1 MNSLLIV
8 DDHPLFRAGLKS
20 ALEATGEFGEIVEA
34 GLVSEAQA
42 ILGASTGTRPAAV
55 ILDINLPDGS
65 GFDLLEHFG
74 GTKASPRFMMLSM
87 HTDRAVVLKA
97 ILNGANGY
105 ASKQIPLEALVLGLR
120 LVLADQ
126 LFIEAELLRDIL
138 TPRQIRT
145 IDPREAQRLV
155 QGLSAVEL
163 EILRLLVSGAEIKDI
178 ATSMNL
184 SPRTIEAHRRE
195 IQARLGAATPLA
207 LVRIAMQAGVIDL

>member
-20 ALEATGEFGEIVEA
+20 ALETTGEFGEIVEA

-42 ILGASTGTRPAAV
+42 ILGASSVTRPAAV

-65 GFDLLEHFG
+65 GLDLLEHFG
-74 GTKASPRFMMLSM
+74 GTRESPRFMMLSM

-105 ASKQIPLEALVLGLR
+105 ASKQIPLDALILGLR

-145 IDPREAQRLV
+145 IDSREAQRLV
-155 QGLSAVEL
+155 QGLSVVEL
-163 EILRLLVSGAEIKDI
+163 EILRLLASGTEIKDI
-178 ATSMNL
+178 AASMNL
-184 SPRTIEAHRRE
+184 SPRTIEAHRRD
-195 IQARLGAATPLA
+195 IQARLGATTALA
-207 LVRIAMQAGVIDL
+207 LVRVAVQAGVIDL